1 MTGCIAFSRIT
12 FDQDD
17 PVSFILTSVAVSL
30 ASQRQGIGQKILT
43 DGPDQLPENGV
54 DVAITYSDPNYYAK
68 VGFEQITEAIA
79 PPPPLLSLPAGWLA
93 Q

>member
-1 MTGCIAFSRIT
+1 M
-12 FDQDD
+12 
-17 PVSFILTSVAVSL
+17 SFILTSVAVSL

-43 DGPDQLPENGV
+43 DGPDQPPENGI

-68 VGFEQITEAIA
+68 VGFEQITEAIV
-79 PPPPLLSLPAGWLA
+79 PPPPPLSLPAGWLA